1 MNGSVELIQKTSS
14 RINRKTGEEI
24 IGQLKVA
31 AYCRVSS
38 DKEDQINSYKSQK
51 KYYTQKISENVEWI
65 FVDIYADE
73 AITGTID
80 YKRSDFIRMINDAV
94 SGKIDLIITKSVS
107 RFARNTLDTLKYVRL
122 LKQHNVAILFE
133 EENINTLEMAGELLL
148 TVLSSVAQQESET
161 TSAHVKLGIKMKWQR
176 GELFGFNGCLGY
188 DYDKTTKSL
197 FINEDE
203 AEIVRYI
210 FERYNDGLGVA
221 MIGKEME
228 RLGIKTKNGATR
240 WHESTLRGILKNEKY
255 VGDILAG
262 KSFTCDPI
270 SHRRLLNMGEEDQYY
285 MKNHHEPIISREL
298 WESTQQILEKRAV
311 KSGKNKRIGSRY
323 SSKYTF
329 SNKIHCDYCGRTVT
343 RRSWNSEGGNRKPV
357 WQCVSYAKYGK
368 QNCTDSKG
376 ISEDII
382 QNSFIQLYNKLTK
395 NCDSILEKFLKHVEE
410 SIYGKT
416 FNANIKDLRGKIEV
430 LEKRKDRIIE
440 MMIDKQISKETYEYK
455 IADID
460 KRLNDLK
467 EKLDY
472 EVMLKED
479 DTLIKNRLTKFKLLL
494 KNKETITEFD
504 EEVFKILVD
513 KIILGEKANNDP
525 YVLTFIFASND
536 DTKELI
542 LNSDVPIHP
551 KYTKKETEN
560 NKIIEVL
567 GIDVKVRI
575 YKFEIDEVTNRKEKK
590 LIDRIKVKAAVYG

>member
-228 RLGIKTKNGATR
+228 RLGIKTKNGAT
-240 WHESTLRGILKNEKY
+240 
-255 VGDILAG
+255 
-262 KSFTCDPI
+262 P
-270 SHRRLLNMGEEDQYY
+270 
-285 MKNHHEPIISREL
+285 
-298 WESTQQILEKRAV
+298 
-311 KSGKNKRIGSRY
+311 
-323 SSKYTF
+323 
-329 SNKIHCDYCGRTVT
+329 
-343 RRSWNSEGGNRKPV
+343 KP
-357 WQCVSYAKYGK
+357 S
-368 QNCTDSKG
+368 
-376 ISEDII
+376 
-382 QNSFIQLYNKLTK
+382 L
-395 NCDSILEKFLKHVEE
+395 
-410 SIYGKT
+410 
-416 FNANIKDLRGKIEV
+416 
-430 LEKRKDRIIE
+430 
-440 MMIDKQISKETYEYK
+440 
-455 IADID
+455 
-460 KRLNDLK
+460 
-467 EKLDY
+467 
-472 EVMLKED
+472 
-479 DTLIKNRLTKFKLLL
+479 
-494 KNKETITEFD
+494 
-504 EEVFKILVD
+504 
-513 KIILGEKANNDP
+513 
-525 YVLTFIFASND
+525 
-536 DTKELI
+536 
-542 LNSDVPIHP
+542 
-551 KYTKKETEN
+551 
-560 NKIIEVL
+560 
-567 GIDVKVRI
+567 
-575 YKFEIDEVTNRKEKK
+575 
-590 LIDRIKVKAAVYG
+590 

>member
-1 MNGSVELIQKTSS
+1 MKGSVELIQKTSS
-14 RINRKTGEEI
+14 RINRKTGEAI
-24 IGQLKVA
+24 VGQLKVA

-38 DKEDQINSYKSQK
+38 DKEDQLNSYNSQM
-51 KYYTQKISENVEWI
+51 KYYTQKISENIDWI
-65 FVDIYADE
+65 FAGIYADE
-73 AITGTID
+73 AISGTVD

-94 SGKIDLIITKSVS
+94 SGKIDLIITKSIS

-122 LKQHNVAILFE
+122 LKHHNVAILFE
-133 EENINTLEMAGELLL
+133 EENINTLEMSGELLL

-176 GELFGFNGCLGY
+176 GEMFGFNGCLGY

-197 FINEDE
+197 YINEAE

-221 MIGKEME
+221 KIGREME
-228 RLGIKTKNGATR
+228 RLGIKTKNGASR

-329 SNKIHCDYCGRTVT
+329 SNKIYCDFCGRTVS
-343 RRSWNSEGGNRKPV
+343 RRSWNAEGGSRKPV

-368 QNCTDSKG
+368 QNCTQSKG

-382 QNSFIQLYNKLTK
+382 ENAFLQLYNKLTK
-395 NCDSILEKFLKHVEE
+395 NCDRILEKFLKHVEE
-410 SIYGKT
+410 SIYGAS
-416 FNANIKDLRGKIEV
+416 FDSNIRELKGKIEA

-440 MMIDKQISKETYEYK
+440 MMIDKQLSKETYDYK

-460 KRLNDLK
+460 KKISDLK
-467 EKLDY
+467 EKMEY
-472 EVMLKED
+472 EIMLKED
-479 DTLIKNRLTKFKLLL
+479 DTSIKKRLSKFKLLL
-494 KNKETITEFD
+494 NSKETISEFD

-513 KIILGEKANNDP
+513 KIILGAKEIDDP
-525 YVLTFIFASND
+525 YVLTFVFNSD
-536 DTKELI
+536 GDSQELI
-542 LNSDVPIHP
+542 NNPDIPVPL
-551 KYTKKETEN
+551 KENEKKFEN
-560 NKIIEVL
+560 DKIVEVL
-567 GIDVKVRI
+567 SIDVKTRL
-575 YKFEIDEVTNRKEKK
+575 YKFETDEITKRKEKI
-590 LIDRIKVKAAVYG
+590 LVDRIKVIAAVYG